1 MDIANRIPEP
11 DPEQGREE
19 LGEANPEPR
28 IAGPGEGGGEP
39 NPGQAPDLAPLTWV
53 EIKQEARSA
62 VRELLQKARAD
73 PSSDAYRILEIMCLN
88 ELIEAQLKR
97 REYDLMEV
105 FRARNQAKELD
116 VKAARVESQNKLVEA
131 QIERLR
137 LMNRALEDMLAQI
150 TQKAREASEATKE
163 GRPFDYERALN
174 QISAV
179 IGLRGGEEFLHD
191 EQQAQPN

>member
-1 MDIANRIPEP
+1 MNVANRMPEP
-11 DPEQGREE
+11 DREQGREE

-28 IAGPGEGGGEP
+28 MAGPGEGGGEP
-39 NPGQAPDLAPLTWV
+39 NRHQGPDLPPLTWV

-62 VRELLQKARAD
+62 VRELLQKALAD

-88 ELIEAQLKR
+88 ELIEGQLKK

-105 FRARNQAKELD
+105 FRARNQAKELE
-116 VKAARVESQNKLVEA
+116 VKAARVESLNKLAEA
-131 QIERLR
+131 QIARLR
-137 LMNRALEDMLAQI
+137 LLNRALKDTLAQI
-150 TQKAREASEATKE
+150 AQKAREASEATKE

-179 IGLRGGEEFLHD
+179 IGLRGGEEFEHD
-191 EQQAQPN
+191 EEQTQPN